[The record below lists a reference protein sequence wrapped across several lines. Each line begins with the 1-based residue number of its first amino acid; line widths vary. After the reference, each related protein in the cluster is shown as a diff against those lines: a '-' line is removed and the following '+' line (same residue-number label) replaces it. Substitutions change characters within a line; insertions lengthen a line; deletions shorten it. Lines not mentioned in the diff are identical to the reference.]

1 MLSKQIESAQKRI
14 ESRNF
19 EIRKRVLQYDDVM
32 NQQREL
38 IYAQRREVLTGQNV
52 RDNVGDMLSATV
64 ERVVEAHCPAE
75 ADRETWDIPG
85 ALEYLKP
92 IFLPREMTPQDLGL
106 DLDAASPQEVEE
118 AILRLG
124 RKLYE
129 EKEREITEAGGD
141 MREAERVIL
150 LHSVDRHWMDHIDGM
165 DQLRQGVSLRA
176 IGHRDPVMEY
186 KFEGFEMFEEMIR
199 NIQEE
204 TLNGIV
210 PCIRPAACS
219 TSAGGPGNRYR
230 RRRGSAVPSESREK
244 GWEKSALSLWQR
256 QKI

>member
-1 MLSKQIESAQKRI
+1 M
-14 ESRNF
+14 
-19 EIRKRVLQYDDVM
+19 LQYDDVM

-38 IYAQRREVLTGQNV
+38 IYAQRREVLTGQSV

-141 MREAERVIL
+141 MREAER
-150 LHSVDRHWMDHIDGM
+150 G
-165 DQLRQGVSLRA
+165 
-176 IGHRDPVMEY
+176 
-186 KFEGFEMFEEMIR
+186 
-199 NIQEE
+199 N
-204 TLNGIV
+204 
-210 PCIRPAACS
+210 
-219 TSAGGPGNRYR
+219 SAPQ
-230 RRRGSAVPSESREK
+230 RGSPLDGSYRWNGSTPPGGESPGDRPSGSRD
-244 GWEKSALSLWQR
+244 G
-256 QKI
+256 I